1 MNVYQKLI
9 KRGEEFFQHYV
20 KEPDSET
27 SGLYLKWYTV
37 FKGISVTS
45 AWRKV
50 WFAYYKRQISAVA
63 AVVLLLLSISLFIPF
78 GTEEE
83 RSETTAELILP
94 ATDNIILKTSKGMSL
109 MIDSLENVDTLL
121 QGVSLDKDGI
131 VYSASSSEIA
141 DNSSSGSIE
150 VDKGM
155 SGDSRTDSKE
165 IEYNELFVPKGRVF
179 SIRLSD
185 GTRVWLNSES
195 YIKYPVNFA
204 EERREV
210 ILSGEAYFDVKK
222 DKERDF
228 VVRTSGY
235 SVNVLGTK
243 FNVRAYENDEV
254 ISTTLVE
261 GSVALN
267 TDETSEFR
275 ISPGEQFAFERGT
288 GTISVSKVDVHLYTS
303 WINNQ
308 LIIRSNTL
316 WDILKVLQRRYD
328 VDVFFS
334 DEAAK
339 HEQYSG
345 EVPLN
350 DNLNVILDQISK
362 VSDIEF
368 QIEGRLI
375 VVRYK

>member
-9 KRGEEFFQHYV
+9 KKGEELFLRYV
-20 KEPDSET
+20 KQIDSE
-27 SGLYLKWYTV
+27 SVGQYLRWYDLYKS
-37 FKGISVTS
+37 ISVTN

-50 WFAYYKRQISAVA
+50 WFAYYKKHIYA
-63 AVVLLLLSISLFIPF
+63 AASVLLFFLSVSLFFPF
-78 GTEEE
+78 N
-83 RSETTAELILP
+83 SEKNSNDIIAELILP
-94 ATDNIILKTSKGMSL
+94 ATDNIILKTSQGKSVI
-109 MIDSLENVDTLL
+109 IDSLDNIDTLL
-121 QGVSLDKDGI
+121 MGVSLKNDRI
-131 VYSASSSEIA
+131 VYSEYSSEIS
-141 DNSSSGSIE
+141 NISSSKTISGE
-150 VDKGM
+150 VFPKDNDRDI
-155 SGDSRTDSKE
+155 SD
-165 IEYNELFVPKGRVF
+165 IEYNELYVPKGRVF
-179 SIRLSD
+179 SIHLSD

-195 YIKYPVNFA
+195 YIKYPVSFSSAN
-204 EERREV
+204 REV
-210 ILSGEAYFDVKK
+210 VLSGEAYFDVVK
-222 DKERDF
+222 DKKRKF
-228 VVRTSGY
+228 IVRTSGY

-275 ISPGEQFAFERGT
+275 ISPGEQFSFERAS
-288 GTISVSKVDVHLYTS
+288 GTISVSKVDVHLFTS

-339 HEQYSG
+339 NEQYSG

-350 DNLNVILDQISK
+350 DNLNIILDQISK